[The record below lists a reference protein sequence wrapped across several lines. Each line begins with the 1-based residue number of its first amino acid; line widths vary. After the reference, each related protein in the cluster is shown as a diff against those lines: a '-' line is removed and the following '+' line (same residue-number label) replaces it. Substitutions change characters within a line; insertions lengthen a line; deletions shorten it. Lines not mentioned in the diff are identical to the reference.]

1 MYTRQQLAKHRRDG
15 DPGDNSHKGHPLCHF
30 CDERFLDKDILFFH
44 LKDNHFW
51 CHICE
56 ADGKQD
62 YYANYSELHKH
73 FKEAHYMCEEG
84 QCRYEKLSTVF
95 RTKLDFQ
102 AHKAKVH
109 TTGLTK
115 AETKQLRQV
124 EVQFQFSREQNGDG
138 MPPVSRRQATGRRYR
153 AAQLR
158 FV

>member
-1 MYTRQQLAKHRRDG
+1 
-15 DPGDNSHKGHPLCHF
+15 
-30 CDERFLDKDILFFH
+30 
-44 LKDNHFW
+44 
-51 CHICE
+51 
-56 ADGKQD
+56 
-62 YYANYSELHKH
+62 
-73 FKEAHYMCEEG
+73 MCEEG